1 MSLPARGSP
10 VNPHPRF
17 QVLEFEQDPDA
28 LDFDLLHGEHIEPR
42 TRFLRD
48 SSRTVISRNSSP
60 DIPFDRSLNPY
71 RGCEHGCSYCYAR
84 PGHEYLG
91 MSAGLDFERLILV
104 KEDAASL
111 LDAELRRP
119 AWQPQLLMLS
129 GVTDP
134 YQPVERHLGIT
145 RACLQVLLDFRN
157 PVGII
162 TKNHL
167 VTRDIDIL
175 SELAR
180 LELVTV
186 TLSVTTL
193 DEQLRRRLEPRTS
206 TASRRLDA
214 ISRLADAG
222 IPVHVNV
229 APLIPALNDHE
240 IPAILEAAAAA
251 GASSASYT
259 VLRLPGAVTEVFS
272 AWLQEHYPERAGKV
286 LHRVR
291 QMRAGRLS
299 STDFSSRMRG
309 SGEYAA
315 QIRSLFRLWRQKLGL
330 GKRPGPAE
338 LRTDLFRIPGS
349 VEQPRLFQDGPDSAL
364 V

>member
-1 MSLPARGSP
+1 MSVPARGSP

-17 QVLEFEQDPDA
+17 QALEFELDPDA

-48 SSRTVISRNSSP
+48 DSRTVISSNTSP

-104 KEDAASL
+104 KKDAASL
-111 LDAELRRP
+111 LAAELRRP
-119 AWQPQLLMLS
+119 SWQPQLLMLS

-145 RACLQVLLDFRN
+145 RACLQVLLEFRN

-175 SELAR
+175 TELSR
-180 LELVTV
+180 LGLVTV

-193 DEQLRRRLEPRTS
+193 DEQLRRRLEPRTA

-251 GASSASYT
+251 GAGSASYT
-259 VLRLPGAVTEVFS
+259 VLRLPGAVAEVFS
-272 AWLQEHYPERAGKV
+272 AWLQEHYPERADKV

-291 QMRAGRLS
+291 QMRDGRLNS
-299 STDFSSRMRG
+299 PDFGSRMRG
-309 SGEYAA
+309 SGEYGA
-315 QIRSLFRLWRQKLGL
+315 QLGSLFRLWCRRLGL
-330 GKRPGPAE
+330 GRRPGPAE
-338 LRTDLFRIPGS
+338 LRTDLFRVPGS
-349 VEQPRLFQDGPDSAL
+349 VEQPRLF
-364 V
+364 